1 MFSERPATA
10 FSSVGTNVL
19 RLIILNHIHTM
30 NKKWLALAAAGAAYY
45 LFNTKKGNE
54 VRQTAAKKAQG
65 LGSKLKDQY
74 DQYRNQSESKV
85 DNSMA

>member
-1 MFSERPATA
+1 
-10 FSSVGTNVL
+10 
-19 RLIILNHIHTM
+19 M

-54 VRQTAAKKAQG
+54 VRQNLSQKAQN

-74 DQYRNQSESKV
+74 DQYRDQASQKA
-85 DNSMA
+85 DNTMA